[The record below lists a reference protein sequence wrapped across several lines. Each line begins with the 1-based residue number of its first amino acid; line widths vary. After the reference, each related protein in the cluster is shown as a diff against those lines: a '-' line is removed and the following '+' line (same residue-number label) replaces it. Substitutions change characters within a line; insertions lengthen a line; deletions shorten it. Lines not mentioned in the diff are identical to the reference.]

1 MLVSV
6 VLGGCNIRFLTLEV
20 VQPMFRYPSMMSPV
34 VSPGFGLVPNGPPLK
49 GSQLLDN
56 TASIGST
63 RLLADIS
70 VPL

>member
-1 MLVSV
+1 
-6 VLGGCNIRFLTLEV
+6 
-20 VQPMFRYPSMMSPV
+20 MFRYPSMMSPV